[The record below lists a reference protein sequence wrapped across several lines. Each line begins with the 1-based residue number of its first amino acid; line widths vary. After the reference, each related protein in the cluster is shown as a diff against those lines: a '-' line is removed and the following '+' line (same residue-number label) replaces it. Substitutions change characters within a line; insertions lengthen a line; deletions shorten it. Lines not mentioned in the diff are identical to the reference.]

1 MSDLFDHIE
10 VDGYPGFTIR
20 RCSHMKDGKWLWQL
34 FYNEV
39 LVAAMGR
46 HVSFEEAKDEA
57 RKCIQKLPK
66 E

>member
-1 MSDLFDHIE
+1 MSDLFGPIE

-20 RCSHMKDGKWLWQL
+20 RYDEMKDGKWMWEL
-34 FYNEV
+34 FYNGV
-39 LVAAMGR
+39 KVAVIER
-46 HVSFEEAKDEA
+46 RVSFEEAKHEA